1 MLLLPMLLLAGPE
14 AEVPAAAERAAWYTC
29 LEDYAQV
36 ALASSGTP
44 ATIAL
49 QTDQSCAA
57 ERKAYQV
64 ALWKSRAVTG
74 DGVAL
79 NARLAAED
87 RAAYEYVIKFVERL
101 R

>member
-1 MLLLPMLLLAGPE
+1 MLLLAVL
-14 AEVPAAAERAAWYTC
+14 AASADAPAAAERAAWYAC

-36 ALASSGTP
+36 AMASTGTP

-49 QTDQSCAA
+49 QTDRSCSA

-79 NARLAAED
+79 NARFAAED
-87 RAAYEYVIKFVERL
+87 RAAYEHVIKFVERL